1 MKKITKDELVEFL
14 KDHISHEC
22 SVPRHQ
28 IDLHTEF
35 INYNMDSVKAVFIMD
50 QLEKHL
56 ETELS
61 PLYFWDNP
69 TIESFSTFIVTEVL
83 KDSKS

>member
-14 KDHISHEC
+14 KDQVSREC
-22 SVPRHQ
+22 EVPRNQ
-28 IDLHTEF
+28 VDIHTEF

-50 QLEKHL
+50 QLEKWL
-56 ETELS
+56 ETDLS

-69 TIESFSTFIVTEVL
+69 TIDSLSTFIIEEVTENPI
-83 KDSKS
+83 